1 MKVTEFIIGI
11 LFVLIGILFVLVAAL
26 LVAAAYSGIKEADKR
41 MDMVESACAAKHG
54 ALMDTS
60 NGFIC
65 IGKNG
70 EEL

>member
-1 MKVTEFIIGI
+1 MNVNKFINGV
-11 LFVLIGILFVLVAAL
+11 LFVLIATLPI
-26 LVAAAYSGIKEADKR
+26 AAAYSGIKEADKR
-41 MDMVESACAAKHG
+41 MANVEHACAVKHG

-60 NGFIC
+60 QRGFIC